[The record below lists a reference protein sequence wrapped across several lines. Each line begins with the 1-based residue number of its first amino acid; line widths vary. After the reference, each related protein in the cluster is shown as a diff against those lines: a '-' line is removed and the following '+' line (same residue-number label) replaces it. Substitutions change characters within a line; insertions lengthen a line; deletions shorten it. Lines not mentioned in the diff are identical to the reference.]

1 MCHDTC
7 INNLRD
13 MSKNRLHTSSN
24 VGKLDDRRDINLYIM
39 INLNENNLYRKE
51 VSRLTKTTLIYVFN
65 VDIAHLGLYA

>member
-1 MCHDTC
+1 MCHD

-24 VGKLDDRRDINLYIM
+24 VGKLDDRRDINLYI
-39 INLNENNLYRKE
+39 INLKENNLYRKE